1 MLKELVEYLVDK
13 ATVKELEIGNCTYTS
28 KKVELVQDPLPSPLG
43 FNTLSGFVDFVK
55 LQDAKEFL
63 IHVKGHDEVYLRTTG
78 TDLTNQ
84 RATLAKASIEKHGAP
99 FKFGEHMDAETFIIG
114 VQSRFV
120 ENDHRAN
127 LLAAIGNISA
137 ESGVQVEDDG
147 VSQKVA
153 MRTGVVM
160 KSSAVLPKK
169 LVLAPFRTFREIEQP
184 SSEFLFRVRA
194 QREGSPPWP
203 ALFEA
208 DGGTWMLQA
217 IQGIAK
223 YMKEQCPGFVV
234 LA

>member
-1 MLKELVEYLVDK
+1 MLKELVQYLVDV
-13 ATVKELEIGNCTYTS
+13 ATVKELQVGGCTYTS
-28 KKVELVQDPLPSPLG
+28 KKVELVQDPLPAMLG

-55 LQDAKEFL
+55 QHKPEEVM
-63 IHVKGHDEVYLRTTG
+63 IHVKGHDEIYLRDLE
-78 TDLTNQ
+78 TDDTAQ
-84 RATLAKASIEKHGAP
+84 RAVIAKSSIEKHGAT

-120 ENDHRAN
+120 DNEHRAN
-127 LLAAIGNISA
+127 LLAAVGNISA

-169 LVLAPFRTFREIEQP
+169 LVLAPYRTFREIEQP

-203 ALFEA
+203 GLFEA